1 MDEPSRHHGRRTRT
15 FKRLRQRVLE
25 SSDICWLCGLPGA
38 DTVDHIVPLSVAP
51 HLGEVA
57 ENLRA
62 AHRTCNSS
70 RGARFVDAVRAVPT
84 SRRW

>member
-1 MDEPSRHHGRRTRT
+1 MDTIGAHHGRRTRA

-25 SSDICWLCGLPGA
+25 TSDICWLCGLPGA

-57 ENLRA
+57 DNLRA
-62 AHRTCNSS
+62 AHLSCNSS
-70 RGARFVDAVRAVPT
+70 RGARAVDRVRSVPT